1 MHIYKHSFS
10 FEIVFQYSYN
20 HKTCYTGYKDHLVKP
35 LLNAGIHYY
44 GIPLFMFLPLR
55 NFL

>member
-20 HKTCYTGYKDHLVKP
+20 YKMCYTAYKDHLV
-35 LLNAGIHYY
+35 LNAGIHYH
-44 GIPLFMFLPLR
+44 GMPLHKFLPLR